1 VAIVESGG
9 AKTGVRVSDPALSR
23 STFAQSDR
31 AALQVAVP
39 GADYHRDLVS
49 CQRACPVHT
58 DARGYVRAIAD
69 GNFEEAYLLA
79 RGPNPFASICGRICG
94 APCEAACRR
103 GRIPRVDDDGLYLG
117 EDRPIAIRALK
128 RFACEQAGIDNRP
141 LDDVYD
147 RLRSYVPQVC
157 ADAEEMAALL
167 RAAIPQDVAV
177 TNAGKI
183 AVIGAGP
190 AGLSAAHDLAL
201 LGFSVTVF
209 EVEPVAAGMLYVGV
223 PEYRLPRELI
233 GREVAVIEALGV
245 ELRCGV
251 EIGRDVSFADL
262 RRDYA
267 AVVVSVGAKRAR
279 GLGLPG
285 EAGAGVHGGV
295 DLLRA
300 VALGESPP
308 LGRDVVVIGGGN
320 VAYDV
325 ARTVIR
331 QAAYDAAR
339 TAARL
344 SETSS
349 VYLVSLETLEEM
361 PADTVEIR
369 EGDEEGVERLGGWG
383 PVEIVR
389 NDDGSVKAVRLRR
402 CLRVYDEQ
410 RRFAPVFDDAD
421 QRVVECDTVLIAA
434 GQSPDLTFFG
444 DAGGDIEQQRPGW
457 PRVDS
462 TLATTAPGVFVAGD
476 LAHGTRLLIDAVA
489 SGKKAARSV
498 YQFLTGRELT
508 AQWFE
513 THRVLERYRRETGYE
528 SIRRAEIPT
537 LEPERRLEDP
547 AALVEVG
554 YDQARACREASRCL
568 DCGVTPVFDGT
579 RCVLC
584 GGCVDVCPTL
594 CLKLVSLAELAPSAE
609 LDAVIREAVGDGAD
623 YAQNSAILKD
633 EDRCIRCALCAMR
646 CPVDAISME
655 RVSFAVNWQ
664 VGQAAAST
672 SAAVRVHAAGVA
684 DVRAGGSAHTS
695 TPAAGTSAASI
706 NGAAGANRRN
716 TP

>member
-1 VAIVESGG
+1 MATAGQNHTNIDRDGQPP
-9 AKTGVRVSDPALSR
+9 AAHAARV
-23 STFAQSDR
+23 
-31 AALQVAVP
+31 ALQVAVP
-39 GADYHRDLVS
+39 GPHYHRDLVS

-103 GRIPRVDDDGLYLG
+103 GRIPRVDDDGVWLG
-117 EDRPIAIRALK
+117 DDRPIAIRALK

-141 LDDVYD
+141 LDQVYD

-167 RAAIPQDVAV
+167 RASVPKDVGVDGA
-177 TNAGKI
+177 AKI
-183 AVIGAGP
+183 AIIGAGP

-201 LGFSVTVF
+201 LGFRVTVF
-209 EVEPVAAGMLYVGV
+209 EVEPVPAGMLYVGV

-233 GREVAVIEALGV
+233 RREIAVIEALGV
-245 ELRCGV
+245 EIRCGV
-251 EIGRDVSFADL
+251 EVGRDVSFAEL
-262 RRDYA
+262 RRDFA

-285 EAGAGVHGGV
+285 EAGPGVHGGV

-300 VALGESPP
+300 IALGERPP

-344 SETSS
+344 SETRS
-349 VYLVSLETLEEM
+349 VFLVSLETLEEM
-361 PADTVEIR
+361 PADTVEIV

-383 PVEIVR
+383 PLEVVR
-389 NDDGSVKAVRLRR
+389 NADGAVTAVRLRR
-402 CLRVYDEQ
+402 CLRVYDDQ
-410 RRFAPVFDDAD
+410 KRFAPVFDDSD
-421 QRVVECDTVLIAA
+421 QRVVNCDTVLIAA
-434 GQSPDLTFFG
+434 GQSPDLSFFG
-444 DAGGDIEQQRPGW
+444 DAGGDIEQMRPGW
-457 PRVDS
+457 PRVDA

-489 SGKKAARSV
+489 SGKQAARSIYRFV
-498 YQFLTGRELT
+498 TGRELRE
-508 AQWFE
+508 QWLE
-513 THRVLERYRRETGYE
+513 THQVLEQYRREAGYE
-528 SIRRAEIPT
+528 RIRRAEVPT

-554 YDQARACREASRCL
+554 YSTEPACREASRCL

-594 CLKLVSLAELAPSAE
+594 CLKLVSLSDLAPSGE
-609 LDAVIREAVGDGAD
+609 LDAVIRDAVGDDAD
-623 YAQNSAILKD
+623 YEQNSAILKD

-646 CPVDAISME
+646 CPVEAISME
-655 RVSFAVNWQ
+655 RVRFSVSW
-664 VGQAAAST
+664 
-672 SAAVRVHAAGVA
+672 HAAQPGEGT
-684 DVRAGGSAHTS
+684 DGD
-695 TPAAGTSAASI
+695 AAM
-706 NGAAGANRRN
+706 NRRILR
-716 TP
+716 